1 MHRRFYLNLVSRDAD
16 AGQRPVLSP
25 SPGFRE
31 KPGMSKRALCTALS
45 AVIGSVAVCLSL
57 CIPAVFVFPVSVSG
71 EVAIRDLAVLNQSPL
86 FYLNADTADKPL
98 IPREVQEQMN
108 RESDAFFFFPWHQDK
123 PHHGI
128 EHAAWGVKKYS
139 DNPGYGNN
147 GRRRSKEAMRKIIE
161 NCGIEDY
168 PQRIFPAISIKNIYF
183 RILPTAERH
192 SDYPGSGGGAFDNFQ
207 QSSVPAGTP
216 LLVTLTSRDRKW
228 FLVENRH
235 LIGWVR
241 AADVARVEPAFAK
254 SWENGRYISILKDNT
269 PVAAGSKILYRV
281 PLGTVFPKVGEGA
294 GGIDIWIAGRD
305 SRGYAVLKKAAVP
318 KEDVA
323 VKPLA
328 FTPRNVAV
336 LAGELVGGR
345 YGWGGMNGR
354 RDCSSTV
361 RDIFS
366 PLGLLLP
373 RNSIDQ
379 AGAGRFISFM
389 GMSNERK
396 EETIVQKGVPWRT
409 LLWTPGHI
417 MLYIGAPQGKPLI
430 FHNFWKVATLGDRGK
445 EGRLVVGR
453 TAVTTLYPGRELP
466 NIDASRANILS
477 GLAGMTLLG
486 EQNENMPQG
495 PLPTAPLFSGNPE
508 SGR

>member
-1 MHRRFYLNLVSRDAD
+1 MRGERMLILISNMFRCFH
-16 AGQRPVLSP
+16 P
-25 SPGFRE
+25 S
-31 KPGMSKRALCTALS
+31 A
-45 AVIGSVAVCLSL
+45 IGKMAVCLCL
-57 CIPAVFVFPVSVSG
+57 CIPAVFVFPASG
-71 EVAIRDLAVLNQSPL
+71 KGDVAIRDLTALSQNPL
-86 FYLNADTADKPL
+86 SYLNAAMADKPMFS
-98 IPREVQEQMN
+98 RAEHARMN
-108 RESDAFFFFPWHQDK
+108 GESDALFFSPWHQDK

-128 EHAAWGVKKYS
+128 DHASWGVKKYS
-139 DNPGYGNN
+139 NNPGYGNN
-147 GRRRSKEAMRKIIE
+147 GRRRSIESIRKIIA
-161 NCGIEDY
+161 NGRIEDY
-168 PQRIFPAISIKNIYF
+168 PQGIFPAISLKNIYF

-207 QSSVPAGTP
+207 QSSAPAGTP

-235 LIGWVR
+235 LIGWVN
-241 AADVARVEPAFAK
+241 AADVARIEPAFAK
-254 SWENGRYISILKDNT
+254 SWENGKYISIVKDNT
-269 PVAAGSKILYRV
+269 PVTADGKVVYRA
-281 PLGTVFPKVGEGA
+281 PLGTVFPIIGEGA
-294 GGIDIWIAGRD
+294 GGIHVWIAEGD
-305 SRGYAVLKKAAVP
+305 SRGHAVLKKAVVP
-318 KEDVA
+318 KDCAA
-323 VKPLA
+323 VKPIAL
-328 FTPRNVAV
+328 TPKNVAV
-336 LAGELVGGR
+336 LAGELVGGK

-366 PLGLLLP
+366 PLGILLP

-389 GMSNERK
+389 GMSMEEK

-417 MLYIGAPQGKPLI
+417 MLYIGTRQGKPLI
-430 FHNFWKVATLGDRGK
+430 FHNFWKVSTLGNHGK
-445 EGRLVVGR
+445 EGRIVVGR

-486 EQNENMPQG
+486 EQNESLSNVP
-495 PLPTAPLFSGNPE
+495 APAAAPIADNLDI
-508 SGR
+508 R